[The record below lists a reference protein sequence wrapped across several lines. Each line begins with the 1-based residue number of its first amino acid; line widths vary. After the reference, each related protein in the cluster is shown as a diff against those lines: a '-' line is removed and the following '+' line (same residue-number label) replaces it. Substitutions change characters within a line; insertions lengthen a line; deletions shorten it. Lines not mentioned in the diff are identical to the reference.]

1 MIAVQLM
8 AALVLLV
15 LVAVAVCFR
24 DLRRLHRASFVALK
38 GCFVFNDLSIDSYGV
53 SALSTR

>member
-38 GCFVFNDLSIDSYGV
+38 GCFVFNDLSIDS
-53 SALSTR
+53 